1 MIQVDTNAMLQE
13 WFRRGQEGKELS
25 KEMIE
30 QHNNLDSYCKEQLQQ
45 AYIEG
50 KAKQ

>member
-13 WFRRGQEGKELS
+13 WFRRGQEGKTLT

-30 QHNNLDSYCKEQLQQ
+30 QHNQMDSYCKEQLQM
-45 AYIEG
+45 AYNEG
-50 KAKQ
+50 KAKK